1 MVSSADVVQR
11 KFAEVSRTRSVTGV
25 FVGMVDGLAR
35 VNVQGATVDVRC
47 DGWNPP
53 LPGMPVRVD
62 VTNGQM
68 LVVGPAQTLPGRAE
82 VLEDIDSGTKA
93 RVSAGGQEWILPV
106 MAPYVPIPGDRVILN
121 WASEGHVLGEEAAVP
136 EVVVPP
142 EQSPGRVSFENLLIQ
157 AGGSGKFDL
166 NYNNWWGS
174 DVWASNNNVG
184 GWFYLGRFS
193 ALAGA
198 DITRV
203 EIFLPPPHRA
213 VGAAFIGLH
222 GHAGLPGGNPGITNL
237 IPLPVRSGWV
247 ELPTEWGAHL
257 RDNPGH
263 GVGVTSGA
271 GDNRWPGVGQAG
283 GGQSGWL
290 RFAGTR

>member
-11 KFAEVSRTRSVTGV
+11 KLADVSRTRSVTGV
-25 FVGMVDGLAR
+25 FVEMVGSLAR
-35 VNVQGATVDVRC
+35 VNVQGSTVDVRC

-53 LPGMPVRVD
+53 IPGMPVRVD
-62 VTNGQM
+62 VTNGSM
-68 LVVGPAQTLPGRAE
+68 RVTGPSQTLPARAE
-82 VLEDIDSGTKA
+82 VLEDIESGTRA
-93 RVSAGGQEWILPV
+93 RITDGVSDWTLSV
-106 MAPYVPIPGDRVILN
+106 MAPYVPIPGDVVVVN
-121 WASEGHVLGEEAAVP
+121 WFSGHVLGEEAAAP

-142 EQSPGRVSFENLLIQ
+142 EQPQRPTSFENLLIQ
-157 AGGSGKFDL
+157 PGGSGKFDL
-166 NYNNWWGS
+166 SWSNWWGS

-184 GWFYLGRFS
+184 AWFYLGRFS

-222 GHAGLPGGNPGITNL
+222 GHAGIPGGNPGITNL
-237 IPLPVRSGWV
+237 IPLPTRSGWV
-247 ELPTEWGAHL
+247 QLPTGWGAHL